1 MDLEKIATS
10 AIVSSISKTDTL
22 SGFINDGD
30 KEPCWDG
37 NIYIHE
43 NSRHSKKNIKRIPTQ
58 VKGKAVKTKSVK
70 DKIKYRVKYDDLKA
84 YMMDG
89 GTLFFVVYIE
99 KETGEALQIYYADL
113 LPIRIMKILEQ
124 TQDSYSIDFFSF
136 PSDNKEKIEVVLN
149 AYNDAQRQK
158 SFAGKRLPTIDE
170 LNRKGI
176 MESLSFHVTHVGKE
190 ISPNTIP
197 QVMEGKSITL
207 YANIK
212 GNPIGIPVEQHQNI
226 TQVTTCQ
233 KFDKKIFVNGIEYYN
248 HYLVLHSAYYY
259 MHDYFGE
266 HLESYW
272 KDGDKATRIS
282 QFTVMTMADFLKYDN
297 IRLPMIA
304 DDFKLLPC
312 SEEIINEAN
321 LLMLEMIKAYDKS
334 KNDEL
339 LVTAKK
345 INDWLQE
352 HPKLIGR
359 EVCIINKYQI
369 KIRKTYLGY
378 SDKAE
383 LFSIIEKSEN
393 NNYRAGAFILLG
405 EFDEA
410 KKIFDSYGEEQMQEF
425 INYPIYT
432 LYQQSGENL
441 M

>member
-1 MDLEKIATS
+1 MHIRNR
-10 AIVSSISKTDTL
+10 ISD
-22 SGFINDGD
+22 I
-30 KEPCWDG
+30 
-37 NIYIHE
+37 
-43 NSRHSKKNIKRIPTQ
+43 
-58 VKGKAVKTKSVK
+58 
-70 DKIKYRVKYDDLKA
+70 
-84 YMMDG
+84 
-89 GTLFFVVYIE
+89 
-99 KETGEALQIYYADL
+99 
-113 LPIRIMKILEQ
+113 
-124 TQDSYSIDFFSF
+124 
-136 PSDNKEKIEVVLN
+136 
-149 AYNDAQRQK
+149 
-158 SFAGKRLPTIDE
+158 
-170 LNRKGI
+170 
-176 MESLSFHVTHVGKE
+176 
-190 ISPNTIP
+190 
-197 QVMEGKSITL
+197 
-207 YANIK
+207 
-212 GNPIGIPVEQHQNI
+212 
-226 TQVTTCQ
+226 
-233 KFDKKIFVNGIEYYN
+233 KKIRCN
-248 HYLVLHSAYYY
+248 
-259 MHDYFGE
+259 DYFGE

>member
-1 MDLEKIATS
+1 MHIRNRISDIKKIRCNACQDYLKMVAVEDWKNQLYEK
-10 AIVSSISKTDTL
+10 
-22 SGFINDGD
+22 
-30 KEPCWDG
+30 
-37 NIYIHE
+37 
-43 NSRHSKKNIKRIPTQ
+43 TQ
-58 VKGKAVKTKSVK
+58 IAVKYSPAKYK
-70 DKIKYRVKYDDLKA
+70 PAYKIMRTRGIENYEIDD
-84 YMMDG
+84 MDV
-89 GTLFFVVYIE
+89 TFISEVIHKCSYI
-99 KETGEALQIYYADL
+99 
-113 LPIRIMKILEQ
+113 
-124 TQDSYSIDFFSF
+124 F
-136 PSDNKEKIEVVLN
+136 PSKVETRKAIEQLTEDRN
-149 AYNDAQRQK
+149 
-158 SFAGKRLPTIDE
+158 
-170 LNRKGI
+170 
-176 MESLSFHVTHVGKE
+176 
-190 ISPNTIP
+190 
-197 QVMEGKSITL
+197 
-207 YANIK
+207 
-212 GNPIGIPVEQHQNI
+212 
-226 TQVTTCQ
+226 
-233 KFDKKIFVNGIEYYN
+233 VNG
-248 HYLVLHSAYYY
+248 HSDENEECEELYRYAFLSLTNLQRFIDTVDEYYY

>member
-1 MDLEKIATS
+1 
-10 AIVSSISKTDTL
+10 
-22 SGFINDGD
+22 
-30 KEPCWDG
+30 
-37 NIYIHE
+37 
-43 NSRHSKKNIKRIPTQ
+43 
-58 VKGKAVKTKSVK
+58 
-70 DKIKYRVKYDDLKA
+70 
-84 YMMDG
+84 
-89 GTLFFVVYIE
+89 
-99 KETGEALQIYYADL
+99 
-113 LPIRIMKILEQ
+113 
-124 TQDSYSIDFFSF
+124 
-136 PSDNKEKIEVVLN
+136 
-149 AYNDAQRQK
+149 
-158 SFAGKRLPTIDE
+158 
-170 LNRKGI
+170 
-176 MESLSFHVTHVGKE
+176 
-190 ISPNTIP
+190 
-197 QVMEGKSITL
+197 
-207 YANIK
+207 
-212 GNPIGIPVEQHQNI
+212 
-226 TQVTTCQ
+226 
-233 KFDKKIFVNGIEYYN
+233 
-248 HYLVLHSAYYY
+248 
-259 MHDYFGE
+259 
-266 HLESYW
+266 
-272 KDGDKATRIS
+272 
-282 QFTVMTMADFLKYDN
+282 MTMADFLKYDN